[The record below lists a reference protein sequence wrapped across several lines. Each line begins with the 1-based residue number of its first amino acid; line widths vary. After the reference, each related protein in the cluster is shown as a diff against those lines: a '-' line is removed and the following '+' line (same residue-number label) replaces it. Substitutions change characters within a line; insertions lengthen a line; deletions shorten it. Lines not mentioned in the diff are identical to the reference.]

1 MNSGRVI
8 SEFLKAVARAVDGL
22 SDAEVQQL
30 LRSAGVRGVLRS
42 GGRSKNPTRSQNVN
56 GAAIHAQAVELME
69 TLIHMPSREDAA
81 SYLEELAPNRL
92 VLLEAAKLREVHVLK
107 QDTNPVIM
115 NKLVENVVGSRLDSA
130 AIRGH

>member
-22 SDAEVQQL
+22 SDEEVQQL
-30 LRSAGVRGVLRS
+30 LRSAGVRGLLRS
-42 GGRSKNPTRSQNVN
+42 EGRSKNPARSQNID
-56 GAAIHAQAVELME
+56 GAATHAQAVELME
-69 TLIHMPSREDAA
+69 KLVHMPSREDAT
-81 SYLEELAPNRL
+81 SYLRELAPNRL
-92 VLLEAAKLREVHVLK
+92 VLLAAAKLREVHVLK

>member
-22 SDAEVQQL
+22 SDEEVQQL
-30 LRSAGVRGVLRS
+30 LRSAGVRGLLKSRR
-42 GGRSKNPTRSQNVN
+42 GRSARSQN
-56 GAAIHAQAVELME
+56 IDHAQAVELME
-69 TLIHMPSREDAA
+69 KLIHMPSREDAT
-81 SYLEELAPNRL
+81 SYLRELAPNRL

-107 QDTNPVIM
+107 QDTNPVII